1 MLSPSNLR
9 GPSDLGTP
17 SPIKIGQSSPP
28 KKEIDLNKVR
38 SHDTQLT
45 KIVSLKKLSRDN
57 SDTFTIP
64 INSGSRM
71 RSLS

>member
-1 MLSPSNLR
+1 MSS
-9 GPSDLGTP
+9 LGTP
-17 SPIKIGQSSPP
+17 STIKIGRPSPP
-28 KKEIDLNKVR
+28 KKEIDLKKVR

-57 SDTFTIP
+57 SDTFTMP
-64 INSGSRM
+64 INSSSRM